1 VSSLFYNKVINNLS
15 QKAKPKLNMTTKSL
29 SRKQIIILMGSNN
42 AKRVMA
48 KANVHVS
55 NINRLL
61 KKAKSEIFIDF
72 ICFNNKRLLI
82 ITNKVATILSQI
94 RYSLVV
100 IFELNSVSGVQY
112 KNVMM
117 IDDGKYQ

>member
-1 VSSLFYNKVINNLS
+1 
-15 QKAKPKLNMTTKSL
+15 
-29 SRKQIIILMGSNN
+29 MGSNN

-61 KKAKSEIFIDF
+61 KRAKSEIFIDF
-72 ICFNNKRLLI
+72 IWFDNKRLLI

-117 IDDGKYQ
+117 IDNGKYQ